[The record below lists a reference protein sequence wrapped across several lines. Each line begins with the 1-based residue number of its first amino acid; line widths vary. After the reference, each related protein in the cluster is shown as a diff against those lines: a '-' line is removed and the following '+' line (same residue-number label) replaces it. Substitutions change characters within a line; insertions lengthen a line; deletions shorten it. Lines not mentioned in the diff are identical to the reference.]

1 MKEDN
6 KNIDYLEL
14 SSKYLSGN
22 ATDAEVQQLETW
34 VLAAPSNKKEFLA
47 LRQAWLKANTKVV
60 DKAINVNEEWKAVE
74 QQISASAKMV
84 ALKPKRRGLFLK
96 IAAAVAVLVV
106 ASLWLFQSGGGE
118 NKLTVFSESRLKEQ
132 KLNDGS
138 QIALN
143 QFSTASY
150 SVGADGSRQV
160 QLKGDAFF
168 DVARDTSRPFVINTQ
183 DVNITVLGT
192 SFYVDSRHQQDN
204 IQVIVSSGTVAM
216 EVGGQKVI
224 LTKGEVGTYVKSS
237 QQLSENTNDDPNFL
251 AWKTKRLVYE
261 NERLE
266 KVVYDLNRTFHANVS
281 LANSDLNNCPITAT
295 YQDKSLDA
303 ILRIIEKTLTL
314 KATTNGQQTVISGT
328 CN

>member
-1 MKEDN
+1 MKEEN

-22 ATDAEVQQLETW
+22 ATEAEVQQLEVW
-34 VLAAPSNKKEFLA
+34 VMADPSNKQEFLA

-60 DKAINVNEEWKAVE
+60 DNAIHINDEWEAVE
-74 QQISASAKMV
+74 QQISVSAQVV
-84 ALKPKRRGLFLK
+84 ALKPKRKGLFLK

-106 ASLWLFQSGGGE
+106 ASIWLFQITDGANE
-118 NKLTVFSESRLKEQ
+118 VTVFSESEVKEQ
-132 KLNDGS
+132 ALTDGS

-150 SVGADGSRQV
+150 SVGTDGSRQV

-168 DVARDTSRPFVINTQ
+168 DVARDTSHPFIINTQ
-183 DVNITVLGT
+183 NVNVTVLGT
-192 SFYVDSRHQQDN
+192 SFYVDSRESQDL
-204 IQVIVSSGTVAM
+204 IQVMVTSGTVAM
-216 EVGGQKVI
+216 EVGDQKVI

-237 QQLSENTNDDPNFL
+237 QQLSEQINNDPNFL

-266 KVVYDLNRTFHANVS
+266 KVVYDLNRTFHANVI
-281 LANSDLNNCPITAT
+281 LANADLKNCPITAT